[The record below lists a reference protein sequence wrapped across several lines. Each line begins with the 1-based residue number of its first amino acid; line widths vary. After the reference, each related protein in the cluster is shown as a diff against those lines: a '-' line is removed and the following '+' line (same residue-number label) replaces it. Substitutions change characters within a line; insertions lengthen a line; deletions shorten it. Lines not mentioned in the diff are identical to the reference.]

1 MDKENAPKETILKR
15 KGNGETQKADDCDG
29 DSCNQQRWKQQRHA
43 EEENDEEHHIPDPL
57 ERQIEQWM
65 DDSNYT
71 LMRKPNPDGTNN
83 ENITNTRRKRRQNE
97 LNRKDDTQNHQNNT
111 EKNTYP

>member
-1 MDKENAPKETILKR
+1 MKTQET
-15 KGNGETQKADDCDG
+15 DDCDD

-43 EEENDEEHHIPDPL
+43 EEGENEEEHHIPDTL

-71 LMRKPNPDGTNN
+71 LMRKPKPDGTNN
-83 ENITNTRRKRRQNE
+83 GNITHARRQRRQNE
-97 LNRKDDTQNHQNNT
+97 ENHKDDTRNHQNNS
-111 EKNTYP
+111 EKKTYP